1 MKYYID
7 TAKKWRAMN
16 AKQEEIHNM
25 LHNYE
30 HTLLEDNDAV
40 ISMVN
45 EMQDRITELNKLY
58 PKTKKLVVYYDG
70 LSHISCYPADPA
82 STADCVFYISLL
94 PIMHTYGKTK

>member
-1 MKYYID
+1 MKYYIY
-7 TAKKWRAMN
+7 TAKTWRATN

-25 LHNYE
+25 IRKYE
-30 HTLLEDNDAV
+30 RSLLLDKNAIFTIV
-40 ISMVN
+40 S
-45 EMQDRITELNKLY
+45 EMQDTINDLNKKY

-94 PIMHTYGKTK
+94 PIMHTYGETK